1 MKTIAAQ
8 IIKHCPVDIFCS
20 TIGCRKLSSSQKKPL
35 LVGSGLPKRKYNFSQ
50 NGIHFKATFIS
61 LKSNANIMRYNL
73 PPRNT

>member
-1 MKTIAAQ
+1 MKTIAAH

-35 LVGSGLPKRKYNFSQ
+35 LVGSGLPKRKCNFLQDEIYFTTTLMSIKG
-50 NGIHFKATFIS
+50 NV
-61 LKSNANIMRYNL
+61 NIMRYNL

>member
-1 MKTIAAQ
+1 MKTIEAH

-35 LVGSGLPKRKYNFSQ
+35 LVGSGLPKRKCIFLQ
-50 NGIHFKATFIS
+50 DDGDFETLMS
-61 LKSNANIMRYNL
+61 LKNNVNIMRYNL